1 MNVAILDDDINFVK
15 KLNNDFKDY
24 FSSVDKK
31 INMITLD
38 NNFKRLLDLKL
49 DVLDIVFLDIDLK
62 EKYNGI
68 NFAKAVKK
76 VYPNVIIVFVSE
88 NNDFVFPALAIE
100 FFQFIRKNAYL
111 SDMPLVFT
119 QLKDYYIQNCKEIVI
134 EVNKR
139 KVLLK
144 FNEIIYILSI
154 GHDLF
159 IKTVS
164 NEYTIPISLVKFMKK
179 IDFNYLVQIQRNLM
193 INLFYTGDVTR
204 TCVILSDGKEYKVGR
219 KYQENLLKIYEE
231 YLLK

>member
-1 MNVAILDDDINFVK
+1 
-15 KLNNDFKDY
+15 
-24 FSSVDKK
+24 
-31 INMITLD
+31 
-38 NNFKRLLDLKL
+38 
-49 DVLDIVFLDIDLK
+49 
-62 EKYNGI
+62 
-68 NFAKAVKK
+68 
-76 VYPNVIIVFVSE
+76 
-88 NNDFVFPALAIE
+88 
-100 FFQFIRKNAYL
+100 
-111 SDMPLVFT
+111 MPLVFT

-159 IKTVS
+159 INTVS